1 MSKNLLIVESPAKAK
16 TIEKFLGKDFVVKS
30 SYGHV
35 RDLDK
40 GNKGIDIDNNFEP
53 NYVVQPDKVKVVNE
67 LKSFAKSAEE
77 VWLATDEDREG
88 EAISWHLA
96 KVLGLDLAKTKRI
109 VFREITKTAIQSA
122 IQKPRKVDLN
132 LVDAQ
137 QARRILDRLVGF
149 ELSELL
155 WKKIKGQLSAGRVQ
169 SVAVKLVVDRE
180 REIRDFNITAFF
192 KISAIFDVKD
202 NNGKSVS
209 MKADLPEQFE
219 TEKDAEEFLKK
230 CIGAKFSIKDIQ
242 VKPLTRKPS
251 APFTTSTLQ
260 QEASRKLGFA
270 VKRTMIAAQKLY
282 EAGFISYMR
291 TDSVNLSE
299 TAISAIASEIVQ
311 KFGDKYLETRRFKS
325 KNNNAQEAHEAIR
338 PSYIDRTEVTH
349 DRDQQRL
356 YELIWKRTIASQMS
370 DAKLEKTIAQISISS
385 IPEKY
390 LLAEGEVLKFDGF
403 LKVYLESSDD
413 EEEDEKGMLPPLVI
427 GQNLSLIKMDAVQR
441 FTRPPARYTE
451 ASLVKKLEE
460 LGIGRPST
468 YAPTIDKIMEEK
480 RGYVEKLSKDGTP
493 RLYQQLRLEKNEISK
508 SQLSELTGAA
518 KNQLFPTDMG
528 TIVSDFLAEHF
539 HEIMNYSFTADIEK
553 KLDDVAEG
561 TTEWKLLLKS
571 FYDPFHQDVIKTE
584 QNADRASGERILG
597 TDPISGKTV
606 LVRMSRFGKP
616 LVQIGAP
623 DELLEDE
630 KPAYANLNPGQSIE
644 EIDLESA
651 LTLFQL
657 PKSIGEF
664 EGEEVIVAS
673 GRFGPFIKLGTTNIT
688 LPRGADPM
696 SIRLEEAIE
705 CIMQKRDADA
715 PIASYEGKPVTAG
728 TGRFGPFIKWNDM
741 YINVPKKY
749 DLKTLTPI
757 QIDEL
762 IGAKVNKENNR
773 YIHNW
778 PELKLSVE
786 NGRWGP
792 FIRYEKKFINLPKNA
807 DGKKMTDV
815 EALEMSLE
823 EIKKLVV
830 AEIPGAFEAKKKAP
844 AKPKAKK

>member
-67 LKSFAKSAEE
+67 LKSYAKSAEE

-96 KVLGLDLAKTKRI
+96 KVLGLDLSSTKRI
-109 VFREITKTAIQSA
+109 VFREITKTAIQAA
-122 IQKPRKVDLN
+122 ILKPRKVDLN

-192 KISAIFDVKD
+192 KVSAIFDVKGD
-202 NNGKSVS
+202 NGNTVS
-209 MKADLPEQFE
+209 IKAELPEQFA
-219 TEKDAEEFLKK
+219 TEKEAEDFLKK

-251 APFTTSTLQ
+251 APFITSTLQ
-260 QEASRKLGFA
+260 QEASRKLGFS

-325 KNNNAQEAHEAIR
+325 KNSNAQEAHEAIR
-338 PSYIDRTEVTH
+338 PSYIDRTEVTN

-385 IPEKY
+385 IPGQY

-427 GQNLSLIKMDAVQR
+427 GQNLSLIKMDAVER
-441 FTRPPARYTE
+441 FSRPPSRYTE

-468 YAPTIDKIMEEK
+468 FAPTIDKIMEEK

-493 RLYQQLRLEKNEISK
+493 RLYKQLRLEKNEISK
-508 SQLSELTGAA
+508 SQLSELTGGA

-528 TIVSDFLAEHF
+528 TIVSDFLGEHF

-561 TTEWKLLLKS
+561 TTEWRSLLKS
-571 FYDPFHQDVIKTE
+571 FYDPFHQDVVKTE

-597 TDPISGKTV
+597 IDPISGKTV

-673 GRFGPFIKLGTTNIT
+673 GRFGPFIKLGTANIT

-696 SIRLEEAIE
+696 SLRLEEAIE
-705 CIMQKRDADA
+705 CIMQKRDAEA

-728 TGRFGPFIKWNDM
+728 TGRFGPFVKWNDM

-762 IGAKVNKENNR
+762 IDAKVKKENNR
-773 YIHNW
+773 FIHNW

-807 DGKKMTDV
+807 DGKKMTDA
-815 EALEMSLE
+815 EAVEMSLE
-823 EIKKLVV
+823 EIKKLVI
-830 AEIPGAFEAKKKAP
+830 AEVPGAFEAKKKAP
-844 AKPKAKK
+844 AKAKAKK

>member
-53 NYVVQPDKVKVVNE
+53 NYVVQPDKIKVVNE
-67 LKSFAKSAEE
+67 LKSYAKSAEE

-180 REIRDFNITAFF
+180 REIRDFNITTFF
-192 KISAIFDVKD
+192 KVSAIFDVKGD
-202 NNGKSVS
+202 KGKTAS
-209 MKADLPEQFE
+209 MKADLPEQFA

-230 CIGAKFSIKDIQ
+230 CVGAKFSIKDIQ

-370 DAKLEKTIAQISISS
+370 DAKLEKTTAQIAISS
-385 IPEKY
+385 ILGKY

-413 EEEDEKGMLPPLVI
+413 EEEDEKAMLPPLVI
-427 GQNLSLIKMDAVQR
+427 GQYLDLIKMDAVQR
-441 FTRPPARYTE
+441 FSRPPARYTE

-480 RGYVEKLSKDGTP
+480 RGYVEKLSKEGTP
-493 RLYQQLRLEKNEISK
+493 RLYQLLRLEKDKIAK
-508 SQLSELTGAA
+508 SQLSELSGGA

-528 TIVSDFLAEHF
+528 SIVSDFLAEHF

-561 TTEWKLLLKS
+561 ATEWRSLLKS
-571 FYDPFHQDVIKTE
+571 FYGPFHQDVIKTE

-597 TDPISGKTV
+597 ADPISGKTV

-657 PKSIGEF
+657 PKSLGEF

-830 AEIPGAFEAKKKAP
+830 AEVPGAFEAKKKAP